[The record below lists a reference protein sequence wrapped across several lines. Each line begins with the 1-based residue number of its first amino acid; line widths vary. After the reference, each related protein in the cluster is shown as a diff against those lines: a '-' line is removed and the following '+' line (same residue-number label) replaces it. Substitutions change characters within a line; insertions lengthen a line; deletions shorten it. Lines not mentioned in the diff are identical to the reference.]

1 MDLVLLSLYYGHK
14 MKIMMSANFVRPN
27 FIGGGQVMDVITVM
41 HVAK

>member
-1 MDLVLLSLYYGHK
+1 MLLSLYGHE

-27 FIGGGQVMDVITVM
+27 FIGGRQVIDVITVV